1 MVKVQVTEDGSHT
14 LFSEMA
20 GQTYHSSHGAVQES
34 RHIFISQLE
43 LVAGQQSTV
52 NSQQTIDN
60 GQWSTDNRL
69 QSMVNS
75 QQSTVYSQQSIVE
88 GNLSVLEIGFG
99 TGLNALLA
107 ACWAKENGVRVNFST
122 IELFP
127 LESAVYEEL
136 NYGRLLGEEE
146 LFLKLHEAEWDA
158 GLQEIVPE
166 FAICKYKK
174 DIVEW
179 LRNAQSTMHNAQS
192 LILSSGAQG
201 DLDLNF
207 IVKGIKTFG
216 YQFDVVFFDAFSPDA
231 QLELWTEE
239 VFRNVYGLM
248 KEGGVMTTYCAK
260 GDVRRAMLAA
270 GFMVEKLQGPP
281 GKRHILR
288 AVK

>member
-43 LVAGQQSTV
+43 LVNGQWSMVNGQRSNVDSQQSTVNGQQSTV
-52 NSQQTIDN
+52 NRQQANVD
-60 GQWSTDNRL
+60 
-69 QSMVNS
+69 S
-75 QQSTVYSQQSIVE
+75 QQSTVE
-88 GNLSVLEIGFG
+88 GDLAVLEIGFG

-179 LRNAQSTMHNAQS
+179 LDGQQSTV
-192 LILSSGAQG
+192 SSQQLG
-201 DLDLNF
+201 L
-207 IVKGIKTFG
+207 
-216 YQFDVVFFDAFSPDA
+216 YDVVFFDAFSPDA
-231 QLELWTEE
+231 QPELWTEE

-270 GFMVEKLQGPP
+270 GFKVEKLQGPP

-288 AVK
+288 AMK

>member
-43 LVAGQQSTV
+43 LVNSQQSTV

-60 GQWSTDNRL
+60 GQRSTDNRL

-75 QQSTVYSQQSIVE
+75 QQSTVNSQQTLDNGQRANVDSQQLVVNSQQSIVE
-88 GNLSVLEIGFG
+88 GDLSVLEIGFG

-179 LRNAQSTMHNAQS
+179 LDGQQSTVNSQQ
-192 LILSSGAQG
+192 LGL
-201 DLDLNF
+201 
-207 IVKGIKTFG
+207 
-216 YQFDVVFFDAFSPDA
+216 YDVVFFDAFSPDA
-231 QLELWTEE
+231 QPELWTEE

-270 GFMVEKLQGPP
+270 GFKVEKLQGPP

>member
-43 LVAGQQSTV
+43 LV
-52 NSQQTIDN
+52 
-60 GQWSTDNRL
+60 
-69 QSMVNS
+69 NS
-75 QQSTVYSQQSIVE
+75 QQSTVNGQQTTDNGQRANVDSQQSIVD
-88 GNLSVLEIGFG
+88 GGLSVLEIGFG
-99 TGLNALLA
+99 TGLNALLT

-127 LESAVYEEL
+127 LESTVYEEL
-136 NYGRLLGEEE
+136 NYGRLLGEDE

-179 LRNAQSTMHNAQS
+179 LRNAQCIMHNAQS

-201 DLDLNF
+201 DLEVNF
-207 IVKGIKTFG
+207 IAKASKAFG
-216 YQFDVVFFDAFSPDA
+216 SQFDVVFFDAFSPDA
-231 QLELWTEE
+231 QPELWTEE

-270 GFMVEKLQGPP
+270 GFKVEKLQGPP

-288 AVK
+288 AMK